1 MLHSE
6 TASTASSES
15 AFNKDHEE
23 IPQFNTT
30 STVSTNERA
39 AASPDPFVEDIETA
53 SASQR
58 MFPPDAEEIP
68 SECDGVDQ
76 ASSSHELL
84 SKKVTEELGVQ
95 ASFLDQISGNSR
107 QLEVSHTFFGKEPIA
122 KSNQITL
129 TYLKENVSLQ
139 PRVKVR
145 GRPKYSSK
153 LWPSKRRKKCDD
165 SKTQKENNP
174 PNPEQVMQTSSMLNQ
189 KGIL

>member
-1 MLHSE
+1 M
-6 TASTASSES
+6 
-15 AFNKDHEE
+15 
-23 IPQFNTT
+23 
-30 STVSTNERA
+30 
-39 AASPDPFVEDIETA
+39 EDIETA

-95 ASFLDQISGNSR
+95 ASFLDQISDNSR
-107 QLEVSHTFFGKEPIA
+107 QLEVSHTVFGKEPIA

-174 PNPEQVMQTSSMLNQ
+174 PNPEQAMQTSGMLNQ
-189 KGIL
+189 EGTLIPYIYVFS